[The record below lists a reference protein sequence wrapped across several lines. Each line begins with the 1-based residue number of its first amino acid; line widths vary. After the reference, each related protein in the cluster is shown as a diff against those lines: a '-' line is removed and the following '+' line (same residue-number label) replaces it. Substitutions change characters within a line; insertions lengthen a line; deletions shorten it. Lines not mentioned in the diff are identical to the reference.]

1 VAARA
6 CDLDGRRLRV
16 PSRHGRGDAPNS
28 AVQYRDVTDAELFGA
43 RLKELRESRN
53 ISQEKLAQA
62 SDLTTSFVSTVERG
76 RKTPSLTTVLK
87 LARGLKV
94 DAAEL
99 FSGFSYDV
107 LRKLKL

>member
-1 VAARA
+1 M
-6 CDLDGRRLRV
+6 DM
-16 PSRHGRGDAPNS
+16 
-28 AVQYRDVTDAELFGA
+28 TDAEVFGE
-43 RLKELRESRN
+43 RVRQLREQRSL
-53 ISQEKLAQA
+53 SQEKLAQA
-62 SDLTTSFVSTVERG
+62 SNLTTSFVSTVEHG

-99 FSGFSYDV
+99 FSGLTYDV

>member
-1 VAARA
+1 MF
-6 CDLDGRRLRV
+6 GERV
-16 PSRHGRGDAPNS
+16 R
-28 AVQYRDVTDAELFGA
+28 Q
-43 RLKELRESRN
+43 LREARKL
-53 ISQEKLAQA
+53 SQEKLAQA
-62 SDLTTSFVSTVERG
+62 ANLTTSFVSTLERG

-99 FSGFSYDV
+99 FSGFTYDA

>member
-1 VAARA
+1 
-6 CDLDGRRLRV
+6 
-16 PSRHGRGDAPNS
+16 
-28 AVQYRDVTDAELFGA
+28 VTDAELFG
-43 RLKELRESRN
+43 RRVRELRERRDL
-53 ISQEKLAQA
+53 SQEKLAQA
-62 SDLTTSFVSTVERG
+62 SNLTTSFVSTVEHG

-99 FSGFSYDV
+99 FAGLTYDV

>member
-1 VAARA
+1 
-6 CDLDGRRLRV
+6 
-16 PSRHGRGDAPNS
+16 
-28 AVQYRDVTDAELFGA
+28 VTDAELFGA
-43 RLKELRESRN
+43 RLKELREARN

-76 RKTPSLTTVLK
+76 QKTPSLTTVLK

-99 FSGFSYDV
+99 FSGLTYDV

>member
-1 VAARA
+1 VKA
-6 CDLDGRRLRV
+6 
-16 PSRHGRGDAPNS
+16 
-28 AVQYRDVTDAELFGA
+28 
-43 RLKELRESRN
+43 LRESRN

-99 FSGFSYDV
+99 FAGLTYDV

>member
-1 VAARA
+1 MF
-6 CDLDGRRLRV
+6 GERV
-16 PSRHGRGDAPNS
+16 H
-28 AVQYRDVTDAELFGA
+28 
-43 RLKELRESRN
+43 KLREARKL
-53 ISQEKLAQA
+53 SQEKLAQA
-62 SDLTTSFVSTVERG
+62 ADLTTSFVSTIERG

-99 FSGFSYDV
+99 FEGFTYDA